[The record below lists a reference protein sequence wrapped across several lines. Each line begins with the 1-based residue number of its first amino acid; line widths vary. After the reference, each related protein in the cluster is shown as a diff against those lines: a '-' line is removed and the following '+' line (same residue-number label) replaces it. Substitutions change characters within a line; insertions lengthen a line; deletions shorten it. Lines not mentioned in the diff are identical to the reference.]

1 MTRRLNVAI
10 VAPTLSILGGQS
22 VQAGQLIAGWQ
33 DDPDV
38 HAWLV
43 PINPVS
49 QGPLGALTRVKYA
62 RTLVTQASY
71 WPLLWRELRRADVV
85 HVFSASYASFLISP
99 LPAMLVG
106 GWFRKPVLLNYHSGE
121 APDHLRRSR
130 VARHALAKVPRI
142 VVPSRFLAEVFGE
155 FGLQADVIPNV
166 IDRERFAVRWRE
178 RPQAR
183 FLSTRNLEPLYN
195 VGCTLRAFGRI
206 QASYP
211 EATLTV
217 VGAGSQ
223 DRALRRLAEE
233 LRLRGVTFA
242 GRVPPDQMPRYYAA
256 ADVYLQSPDIDNMP
270 LSVLE
275 AFSSGL
281 PVVSTEAGGVPAILT
296 HDVHGLLVPL
306 GDDRRLAVEARRL
319 LEEPGLATRLT
330 RAAFESTDRFAWPHV
345 RERWLS
351 AYRRLARVPL
361 ASATPL
367 ESA

>member
-22 VQAGQLIAGWQ
+22 VQAGQLLAGWQ
-33 DDPDV
+33 DDPEV
-38 HAWLV
+38 RAWLV
-43 PINPVS
+43 PINPHPP
-49 QGPLGALTRVKYA
+49 GPLRALARVKYA
-62 RTLVTQASY
+62 RTLATQAAY

-85 HVFSASYASFLISP
+85 HVFSASYASFLLSP
-99 LPAMLVG
+99 LPAMLIG
-106 GWFRKPVLLNYHSGE
+106 GWLGKPVLLNYHSGE

-130 VARHALAKVPRI
+130 VARRTLAKVPRL

-166 IDRERFAVRWRE
+166 IDRERFAFRLRE
-178 RPQAR
+178 RPQPR

-195 VGCTLRAFGRI
+195 VACTLRAFGHI
-206 QASYP
+206 QAACP

-223 DRALRRLAEE
+223 DGALRRLAEE
-233 LRLRGVTFA
+233 QGLRGVSFA
-242 GRVPPDQMPRYYAA
+242 GRVPPAEMPRYYAE

-296 HDVHGLLVPL
+296 HDLHGLLAPL
-306 GDDRRLAVEARRL
+306 DDDRQVAAAALRL
-319 LEEPGLATRLT
+319 LNEPGLAARLT
-330 RAAFESTDRFAWPHV
+330 RAAFTSTDGFAWPQV

-351 AYRRLARVPL
+351 AYRRLARAPL
-361 ASATPL
+361 PAATP
-367 ESA
+367 EAA